1 MRKQIQDFF
10 TFSSGEKAGIFTLS
24 VIILSLI
31 GMLYFTEQINNA
43 LLPSKEEISLLKSQF
58 QQELEEFKR
67 ADSLRRLNEKR
78 EEVIFAQSSDSLIDE
93 SNVKSIPTFNPNE
106 FTLEIGDLIGLSEKQ
121 SQSIL
126 NYINKGGVFRKKED
140 FKKMYVISS
149 EKYEELE
156 PYILLPDVINSKYL
170 KEPSKDYTKSNDT
183 KPKPIVIA
191 NLNIADSATL
201 VKVKG
206 IGPYYAKSIVK
217 YRDELGGFVS
227 KKQLLEIYG
236 MDEERFLKLDSLL
249 ILPIAEPYR
258 KLNVNTITIDEL
270 KNHPYFDWNLSRSLV
285 NYRDNHGKFKS
296 IEDLKKLRLI
306 DAELY
311 RKIAP
316 YITL

>member
-31 GMLYFTEQINNA
+31 GMLFFTEQINNA
-43 LLPSKEEISLLKSQF
+43 LLPSKEEIRLLKSQF

-67 ADSLRRLNEKR
+67 ADSLRRWNEKR
-78 EEVIFAQSSDSLIDE
+78 EEIIFAQVTDTLIDK
-93 SNVKSIPTFNPNE
+93 SNITNTPTFNPND
-106 FTLEIGDLIGLSEKQ
+106 FTLELGSLIGLSEKQ

-126 NYINKGGVFRKKED
+126 NYIHKGGLFRKKED

-156 PYILLPDVINSKYL
+156 PYILLPDKFDPKNQMENNSNIPKV
-170 KEPSKDYTKSNDT
+170 KET
-183 KPKPIVIA
+183 KPYPNIIA
-191 NLNIADSATL
+191 NLNVADSATL
-201 VKVKG
+201 VRVKG
-206 IGPYYAKSIVK
+206 IGPFYAKSIVK

-236 MDEERFLKLDSLL
+236 MDEERFIKLDSLL
-249 ILPIAEPYR
+249 ILPIKDPYR
-258 KLNVNTITIDEL
+258 KINVNTITIDEL
-270 KNHPYFDWNLSRSLV
+270 KKHPYFDWNLSRSLV
-285 NYRDNHGKFKS
+285 NYRENHGKFKS